1 MNISTAKTSTT
12 DIKAKEMLK
21 YIALGGTTVG
31 AICAALLLHD
41 VKLSDTVELFDPMT
55 ATVVL
60 KTPNGGKCTG
70 THIGNGTIL
79 TAGHCTDKEG
89 DTLTATFKNGREFTA
104 ETLWKSESYD
114 VSLLRMADATV
125 IEINDGMPH
134 AIDVIASDN
143 PSASLDCRAPA
154 VGESI
159 HMIGHPLA
167 MTWIKT
173 GGVVAGEVTGAYG
186 TAWREALP
194 IDGAMGPGMSGGGAF
209 DADGEVIGINVG
221 VPIAGNGFGG
231 GYPVGISFIVPAST
245 ICGLMGK

>member
-1 MNISTAKTSTT
+1 MI
-12 DIKAKEMLK
+12 K
-21 YIALGGTTVG
+21 YIAMGG
-31 AICAALLLHD
+31 AAAAAVCTAVLLHD
-41 VKLSDTVELFDPMT
+41 VKLSDTTATFDPMS

-60 KTPNGGKCTG
+60 KTPGGGKCTG

-89 DTLTATFKNGREFTA
+89 DTLTATFKNGRGFTA
-104 ETLWKSESYD
+104 ETLWKSEAYD
-114 VSLLRMADATV
+114 VALLRMEDAT
-125 IEINDGMPH
+125 
-134 AIDVIASDN
+134 DN
-143 PSASLDCRAPA
+143 PSASLDCRAPS

-159 HMIGHPLA
+159 HMIGHPMA

-221 VPIAGNGFGG
+221 VPIASNGFGG
-231 GYPVGISFIVPAST
+231 GYPVGISFIVPSST